1 MMVGNSGSAS
11 TPMRTARL
19 VARLREHD
27 WLAAVIELAIV
38 VVGILIALQV
48 SNWNQDR
55 VDRDRAQAYYRRL
68 HADLLADRRA
78 MDLTQAFWAKV
89 GRYGDAAMA
98 NGETGKLADG
108 SEWKTVLAW
117 YQAGQIMPFE
127 LSDTTYN
134 EMRSGGDLALI
145 ADENLRKQLADY
157 YRLSGT
163 GIEANLL
170 HHDPAYRLQVRGL
183 TPWRIQ
189 QYIWSHCFN
198 ETSEVMTQQLI
209 DCPSPIGEQ
218 QAAAILAGYRQ
229 SPALLDNLRAW
240 MAILQVSHYALA
252 NAREDDLRLT
262 AEIEA
267 ARKR

>member
-1 MMVGNSGSAS
+1 MQSS
-11 TPMRTARL
+11 RL

-27 WLAAVIELAIV
+27 WLAAVIELVIV

-55 VDRDRAQAYYRRL
+55 VDHDRAQSYYRRL

-89 GRYGDAAMA
+89 GRYGDAAIA

-108 SEWKTVLAW
+108 SAWKTVLAW
-117 YQAGQIMPFE
+117 YQAGQILPFE

-183 TPWRIQ
+183 TPWRVQ
-189 QYIWSHCFN
+189 QYIWSHCFS
-198 ETSEVMTQQLI
+198 ETSAVMTQQLI
-209 DCPSPIGEQ
+209 DCPSPISEQ

-229 SPALLDNLRAW
+229 SPTLLDNLRSW

-252 NAREDDLRLT
+252 NAREDALHLT
-262 AEIEA
+262 AAVEA
-267 ARKR
+267 AAKR

>member
-1 MMVGNSGSAS
+1 
-11 TPMRTARL
+11 MRTSRL
-19 VARLREHD
+19 AARLREHD
-27 WLAAVIELAIV
+27 WLAAVIELVIV

-55 VDRDRAQAYYRRL
+55 VDHARANRYYARL
-68 HADLLADRRA
+68 HADLLGDRRD

-89 GRYGDAAMA
+89 GSYGHAAIA
-98 NGETGKLADG
+98 NGETGKLVEG

-117 YQAGQIMPFE
+117 YQGGQILPFE

-134 EMRSGGDLALI
+134 EMRSSGDLALI

-163 GIEANLL
+163 GMVANLL
-170 HHDPAYRLQVRGL
+170 RHDPVYRLQVRGL
-183 TPWRIQ
+183 TPWPVQ
-189 QYIWSHCFN
+189 QYIWSHCFS
-198 ETSEVMTQQLI
+198 ESSEVMTQKLI
-209 DCPSPIGEQ
+209 DCPSPISEQ
-218 QAAAILAGYRQ
+218 QAAAVLAGYRQ
-229 SPALLDNLRAW
+229 SAVLLQNLRSW

-252 NAREDDLRLT
+252 SAREDALRLT
-262 AEIEA
+262 ANIEA

>member
-1 MMVGNSGSAS
+1 
-11 TPMRTARL
+11 MRTARL

-27 WLAAVIELAIV
+27 WLAAVIELVIV

-55 VDRDRAQAYYRRL
+55 VDHERAQSYYRRL
-68 HADLLADRRA
+68 HADLLTDRRA
-78 MDLTQAFWAKV
+78 MDLTQAFWTKV

-98 NGETGKLADG
+98 NGETGKLAGG
-108 SEWKTVLAW
+108 SGWKTVLAW
-117 YQAGQIMPFE
+117 YQAGQMMPFE
-127 LSDTTYN
+127 LSDTTYT

-145 ADENLRKQLADY
+145 EDENLRKQLADY

-163 GIEANLL
+163 GVVANLL
-170 HHDPAYRLQVRGL
+170 RHDPVYRLQVRGL
-183 TPWRIQ
+183 TPWRVQ
-189 QYIWSHCFN
+189 QYIWSHCFS
-198 ETSEVMTQQLI
+198 ETSAVMTQQLI
-209 DCPSPIGEQ
+209 DCPSPISEQ
-218 QAAAILAGYRQ
+218 QAAVILAGYRQ
-229 SPALLDNLRAW
+229 SPTLLDNLRAW

-267 ARKR
+267 AQKH